1 MDLLDSLKIR
11 ELTDQVT
18 ELRLQ
23 NARLKHE
30 NEALQNAVVTLLEE
44 YSKFS
49 HMKEKFFNQDLCQA
63 MNYLSNKDIMNMI
76 L

>member
-1 MDLLDSLKIR
+1 MDLMELKNQK
-11 ELTDQVT
+11 LTDQVT
-18 ELRLQ
+18 ELMFQ

-49 HMKEKFFNQDLCQA
+49 HMREKFFNHDLCHA
-63 MNYLSNKDIMNMI
+63 MNYLSNKDM
-76 L
+76 LR